1 MPNVRIRKPSDVDVR
16 GVLVEYRT
24 AGDGDLPLL
33 AELNLQLIRDEGH
46 SNPMSAADLEQRMRG
61 WLVRTY
67 SAVLFL
73 NEGVVVGYALY
84 RTDNAGIFL
93 RQFFICR
100 DERRKGHGRAAM
112 EVMLGRVWPAGAT
125 LTLEALST
133 NRAAIDFW
141 RALGFEDYALT
152 LRRRIPN

>member
-1 MPNVRIRKPSDVDVR
+1 MD
-16 GVLVEYRT
+16 YRT

-33 AELNLQLIRDEGH
+33 AELNLQLIRDEGD
-46 SNPMSAADLEQRMRG
+46 SNPMSAADLERRMRA

-73 NEGVVVGYALY
+73 SEGTVVGYALY

-100 DERRKGHGRAAM
+100 NDRRKGFGRAAM
-112 EVMLGRVWPAGAT
+112 ELLFGRIWPAGAMV
-125 LTLEALST
+125 TLEALCT
-133 NRAAIDFW
+133 NQTAIDFW
-141 RALGFEDYALT
+141 RAMEFDVYALT
-152 LRRRIPN
+152 FRRRIPD